1 MKPPDELFT
10 GQIKEEALDEF
21 EFQTII
27 DIKDEI
33 EEPEE
38 KIEKDSVQIEP
49 IINCEPIEIPLQK
62 IPIPRLSK
70 INANKKIK
78 KPRGRM
84 GRKPRP
90 ILPMTRPIVSAT
102 TPHIEPTTTPH
113 LIVPSPQMPG
123 IAYQIFLG
131 DNVKNPN
138 NQVQYTMVQSQP
150 VFLQQTSTSAT
161 TPSSVVISQPS
172 MVMNQTYQMTQTQ
185 VQSIKNPKIAP
196 KMVGQSY
203 CSFCYKRF
211 NNMNEHSKEC
221 WANPT
226 SKNYKFRK
234 IAPSI
239 PL

>member
-1 MKPPDELFT
+1 VKPKVELFT
-10 GQIKEEALDEF
+10 DDIKVEVLHPS
-21 EFQTII
+21 EFQSYL
-27 DIKDEI
+27 DVKDEI

-38 KIEKDSVQIEP
+38 KIEKDS
-49 IINCEPIEIPLQK
+49 INIEPIEIPLQK
-62 IPIPRLSK
+62 IPIPRLTK

-84 GRKPRP
+84 GRRPRP

-102 TPHIEPTTTPH
+102 TPHIEPTAAPH

-123 IAYQIFLG
+123 ISYQIFLG
-131 DNVKNPN
+131 DNGKNPN

-172 MVMNQTYQMTQTQ
+172 MVMSQTYQMTQAQ
-185 VQSIKNPKIAP
+185 VQSVKNPKIAP

-203 CSFCYKRF
+203 CLFCFKLI

-226 SKNYKFRK
+226 SKNNKFRK
-234 IAPSI
+234 IAPST